1 MEIAILLALI
11 LLNGLFAMSEI
22 ALVTARK
29 ARLQRQIEA
38 GDRGAIAAVKL
49 GEDPTRF
56 LSTVQIGITS
66 IGVLNGVV
74 GESTLAAPLAVWLQ
88 GFGIAS
94 TTAGYMA
101 TAIVVAGLTYFSI
114 VLGELVPK
122 RLGQMAPEAI
132 ARLAARP
139 ISFLAV
145 ASKPFVK
152 LLSGSTQLVLRM
164 LGVKSDRGPAVTEE
178 EIHALLV
185 EGSEAGVIERHEHT
199 MVRNVFRLDDRQLAS
214 LMVPRGDVVYL
225 DVESTEEDNLRRI
238 EESDHSRFPVVRG
251 GMHDILGVVSARQLL
266 ARRLRGEK
274 ADLTAVLQAAVFVP
288 ESVTGMELLEN
299 FRSSGGQIAFVIDE
313 YGEVLGLVTLQDLDG
328 WRGMGHPA
336 RRRLLAAGRPDPD
349 SRTQGPHRPA
359 GGAGRR
365 QGALS
370 HAVGHAAAIAGP
382 AAADGRYGAVG
393 RLEVRDHRHGWQA
406 YRQGAGLADSAGRR
420 SGTGHHGLR
429 PLAGTCRKQ
438 TTTGASGARFLLAQR
453 IAPGALYRH
462 SPLTVKMTNAATM
475 PSVV

>member
-29 ARLQRQIEA
+29 ARLQRQIEN
-38 GDRGAIAAVKL
+38 GDRGAIAAVAL

-74 GESTLAAPLAVWLQ
+74 GESTLAAPLGTWLQ
-88 GFGIAS
+88 QFGLAP
-94 TTAGYMA
+94 TTAGYIA

-122 RLGQMAPEAI
+122 RLGQLAPELI
-132 ARLAARP
+132 ARRVARP

-145 ASKPFVK
+145 ASTPFVK
-152 LLSGSTQLVLRM
+152 LLSGSTQLVLRA

-214 LMVPRGDVVYL
+214 LMVPRGDVVFL
-225 DVESTEEDNLRRI
+225 DVEAPEEENLRRI
-238 EESDHSRFPVVRG
+238 EESDHARFPVVRG

-266 ARRLRGEK
+266 ARRLRGER
-274 ADLTAVLQAAVFVP
+274 AELTAVLQPAVFVP

-313 YGEVLGLVTLQDLDG
+313 YGEVLGLVTLQDLIEAITGEFKAD
-328 WRGMGHPA
+328 
-336 RRRLLAAGRPDPD
+336 AAGGEWAVQREDGSWLFDGLIPIPELKD
-349 SRTQGPHRPA
+349 RTGIRAVPEEDKERYHT
-359 GGAGRR
+359 
-365 QGALS
+365 LS
-370 HAVGHAAAIAGP
+370 GMLLLLL
-382 AAADGRYGAVG
+382 G
-393 RLEVRDHRHGWQA
+393 RLPQTADTVRWGDWKFEIIDMDGKRIDKV
-406 YRQGAGLADSAGRR
+406 LAMREPPEDGPDA
-420 SGTGHHGLR
+420 LD
-429 PLAGTCRKQ
+429 
-438 TTTGASGARFLLAQR
+438 TTG
-453 IAPGALYRH
+453 
-462 SPLTVKMTNAATM
+462 
-475 PSVV
+475 

>member
-29 ARLQRQIEA
+29 ARLQRYIDE
-38 GDRGAIAAVKL
+38 GDRGAMAAVKL

-74 GESTLAAPLAVWLQ
+74 GESTLATPLAIWLQ
-88 GFGIAS
+88 GVAGLPA
-94 TTAGYMA
+94 TTAGYAA

-139 ISFLAV
+139 ISFLSV

-152 LLSGSTQLVLRM
+152 LLSGSTQLVLRL
-164 LGVKSDRGPAVTEE
+164 LGVKTDRGPAVTEE

-225 DVESTEEDNLRRI
+225 DVEATEEENIRRI

-313 YGEVLGLVTLQDLDG
+313 YGEVLGLVTLQDLIEAITGEFKTETAGEEWAVQRDDG
-328 WRGMGHPA
+328 SWLLDGLIPIPELKDRIGLRSVPEEDKERYHTLSGM
-336 RRRLLAAGRPDPD
+336 LL
-349 SRTQGPHRPA
+349 
-359 GGAGRR
+359 
-365 QGALS
+365 LLL
-370 HAVGHAAAIAGP
+370 
-382 AAADGRYGAVG
+382 G
-393 RLEVRDHRHGWQA
+393 RLPQT
-406 YRQGAGLADSAGRR
+406 ADSVQWADWKFEIIDMDGKRIDKV
-420 SGTGHHGLR
+420 
-429 PLAGTCRKQ
+429 LASRIPPEDGPEPE
-438 TTTGASGARFLLAQR
+438 TTG
-453 IAPGALYRH
+453 
-462 SPLTVKMTNAATM
+462 
-475 PSVV
+475 

>member
-29 ARLQRQIEA
+29 ARLQRHIEN

-74 GESTLAAPLAVWLQ
+74 GESTLAQPLGLWLQ
-88 GFGIAS
+88 GFGIS
-94 TTAGYMA
+94 ETTAGYMA

-122 RLGQMAPEAI
+122 RLGQMAPELI
-132 ARLAARP
+132 ARLVSRP
-139 ISFLAV
+139 IGWLAV
-145 ASKPFVK
+145 ASTPFVK
-152 LLSGSTQLVLRM
+152 LLSSSTRLVLRL
-164 LGVKSDRGPAVTEE
+164 LGTKVDRGPGVTEE

-185 EGSEAGVIERHEHT
+185 EGSEAGVIEQHEHT

-225 DVESTEEDNLRRI
+225 DVEATLDENLRRI

-251 GMHDILGVVSARQLL
+251 GMHDIIGVVSARQLL
-266 ARRLRGEK
+266 ARRLRGEET
-274 ADLTAVLQAAVFVP
+274 DLQAAVQPAVFVP

-299 FRSSGGQIAFVIDE
+299 FRASGGQIAFVIDE
-313 YGEVLGLVTLQDLDG
+313 YGEVLGLVTLQDLIEAITG
-328 WRGMGHPA
+328 EFKA
-336 RRRLLAAGRPDPD
+336 EAAGEEWAVQRDDGSWLLDGLIPIPELKD
-349 SRTQGPHRPA
+349 RIGL
-359 GGAGRR
+359 R
-365 QGALS
+365 QVPEEEKERYHTLS
-370 HAVGHAAAIAGP
+370 GMLLLLL
-382 AAADGRYGAVG
+382 G
-393 RLEVRDHRHGWQA
+393 RLPQIADTVQWGDWRFEIVDMDGKRIDKV
-406 YRQGAGLADSAGRR
+406 LAERLPPQEG
-420 SGTGHHGLR
+420 
-429 PLAGTCRKQ
+429 PEEE
-438 TTTGASGARFLLAQR
+438 TTG
-453 IAPGALYRH
+453 
-462 SPLTVKMTNAATM
+462 
-475 PSVV
+475 

>member
-29 ARLQRQIEA
+29 ARLQRKIEE

-74 GESTLAAPLAVWLQ
+74 GESTLAQPFGVWLQ
-88 GFGIAS
+88 GFGLPQP
-94 TTAGYMA
+94 TAGYVA

-122 RLGQMAPEAI
+122 RLGQLAPETI

-139 ISFLAV
+139 VAWLAV
-145 ASKPFVK
+145 ASTPFVK
-152 LLSGSTQLVLRM
+152 LLSGSTRLVLRV
-164 LGVKSDRGPAVTEE
+164 LGVNTNRGSGVTEE

-185 EGSEAGVIERHEHT
+185 EGSEAGVIEHHEHT

-225 DVESTEEDNLRRI
+225 DVEVPLEENLKRI

-251 GMHDILGVVSARQLL
+251 GMHDIVGVLSARQLL
-266 ARRLRGEK
+266 ARRLRGEE
-274 ADLTAVLQAAVFVP
+274 ADLMAVVQPAVFVP

-299 FRSSGGQIAFVIDE
+299 FRGSGGQIAFVIDE
-313 YGEVLGLVTLQDLDG
+313 YGEVLGLVTLQDLIEAITG
-328 WRGMGHPA
+328 EFK
-336 RRRLLAAGRPDPD
+336 PD
-349 SRTQGPHRPA
+349 SVDEEWAIQREDGSWLLDGLIPIPELKDRI
-359 GGAGRR
+359 GLR
-365 QGALS
+365 QVPEEEKERYHTLS
-370 HAVGHAAAIAGP
+370 GMLLLLL
-382 AAADGRYGAVG
+382 G
-393 RLEVRDHRHGWQA
+393 RLPQT
-406 YRQGAGLADSAGRR
+406 ADSVQWQDWRFEIMDMDGKRIDKVLASRV
-420 SGTGHHGLR
+420 
-429 PLAGTCRKQ
+429 PLPEGPEEE
-438 TTTGASGARFLLAQR
+438 TTG
-453 IAPGALYRH
+453 
-462 SPLTVKMTNAATM
+462 
-475 PSVV
+475 